1 MNAGVLQR
9 GLCRQVGPIQG
20 GEVESLLLDF
30 ERPRGE
36 QSNPLATV
44 VADVIL
50 TCDTERGPGLPLDAG
65 QPYHLCIRSLI
76 VPCTLVDDRA
86 EGGVEVS
93 EERESKGRQEEARAK
108 QGLGILYARGEAE
121 DRLGGRQAAGH
132 PSRTERTVLDAQ
144 SGRRRYREKDLDRRN
159 QYAAVDRA
167 P

>member
-50 TCDTERGPGLPLDAG
+50 TCDTERGPG
-65 QPYHLCIRSLI
+65 YHLMPVNPTIYASARSSF
-76 VPCTLVDDRA
+76 RA
-86 EGGVEVS
+86 LWSTIARRE
-93 EERESKGRQEEARAK
+93 ESKCRRSGNPRVGKKR
-108 QGLGILYARGEAE
+108 RSP
-121 DRLGGRQAAGH
+121 RL
-132 PSRTERTVLDAQ
+132 
-144 SGRRRYREKDLDRRN
+144 
-159 QYAAVDRA
+159 
-167 P
+167 